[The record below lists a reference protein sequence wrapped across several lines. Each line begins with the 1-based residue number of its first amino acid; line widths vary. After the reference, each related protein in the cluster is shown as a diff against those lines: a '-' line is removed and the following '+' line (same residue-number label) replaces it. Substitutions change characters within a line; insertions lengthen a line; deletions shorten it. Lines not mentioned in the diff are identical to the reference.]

1 MPAHPSP
8 RARPV
13 NVAGAH
19 RTTPIDRLSVDD
31 LRLLFEVNCVGT
43 AVFCRAALRHLP
55 DDKVAV
61 LGLVSTKW
69 TALEGQ
75 QELRRRIEE
84 ASAFHPLEHLAIG
97 TQCGFASAAEMA
109 EQRMITEETQVDK
122 LRRVAETAR
131 AVWG

>member
-1 MPAHPSP
+1 MFSGKREGCAQSDPKLEQAAASDESIQRVH
-8 RARPV
+8 
-13 NVAGAH
+13 
-19 RTTPIDRLSVDD
+19 DD
-31 LRLLFEVNCVGT
+31 LLHAKREPREGYAWMPLFI
-43 AVFCRAALRHLP
+43 
-55 DDKVAV
+55 

-69 TALEGQ
+69 TALEDR